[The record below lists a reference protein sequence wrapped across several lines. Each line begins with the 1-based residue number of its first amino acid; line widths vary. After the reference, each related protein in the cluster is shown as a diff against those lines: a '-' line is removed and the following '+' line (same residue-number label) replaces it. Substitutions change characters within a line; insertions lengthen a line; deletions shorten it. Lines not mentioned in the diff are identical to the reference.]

1 MIKQYTLRN
10 AEYIKLIVNQ
20 TLKHTI
26 NLLHN
31 VFRIRFTIYPKLSQ
45 IESEKMYNTT
55 KLIRFIKNIET
66 SIYGLIFYDL
76 FKER

>member
-1 MIKQYTLRN
+1 MGKMIKQYTLRN

-31 VFRIRFTIYPKLSQ
+31 VFKIRFTIYPKMSQ

-55 KLIRFIKNIET
+55 KV
-66 SIYGLIFYDL
+66 
-76 FKER
+76 

>member
-26 NLLHN
+26 NLLHRPN
-31 VFRIRFTIYPKLSQ
+31 VFKIRFTIYPKLSQ

-55 KLIRFIKNIET
+55 KV
-66 SIYGLIFYDL
+66 
-76 FKER
+76 

>member
-1 MIKQYTLRN
+1 MGKMTRQYTLRN

-31 VFRIRFTIYPKLSQ
+31 VFTIYPKLSQ

-55 KLIRFIKNIET
+55 KV
-66 SIYGLIFYDL
+66 
-76 FKER
+76 

>member
-1 MIKQYTLRN
+1 MGKMIKQYTLRN

-26 NLLHN
+26 NLLQLIY
-31 VFRIRFTIYPKLSQ
+31 FKIRFTIYPKLSQ

-55 KLIRFIKNIET
+55 KV
-66 SIYGLIFYDL
+66 
-76 FKER
+76 

>member
-26 NLLHN
+26 NLLQLIY
-31 VFRIRFTIYPKLSQ
+31 FKIRFTIYPKLSQ
-45 IESEKMYNTT
+45 IESEKMYIQYY
-55 KLIRFIKNIET
+55 KSIKWI
-66 SIYGLIFYDL
+66 
-76 FKER
+76 

>member
-26 NLLHN
+26 NLLQLIY
-31 VFRIRFTIYPKLSQ
+31 FKIRFTIYPKLSQ

-55 KLIRFIKNIET
+55 KV
-66 SIYGLIFYDL
+66 
-76 FKER
+76 

>member
-20 TLKHTI
+20 ALKHTI

-55 KLIRFIKNIET
+55 KV
-66 SIYGLIFYDL
+66 
-76 FKER
+76 

>member
-1 MIKQYTLRN
+1 MGKMIKQYTLRN

-26 NLLHN
+26 NLLHIYN
-31 VFRIRFTIYPKLSQ
+31 VFKIRFTIYPKLSQ

-55 KLIRFIKNIET
+55 KV
-66 SIYGLIFYDL
+66 
-76 FKER
+76 